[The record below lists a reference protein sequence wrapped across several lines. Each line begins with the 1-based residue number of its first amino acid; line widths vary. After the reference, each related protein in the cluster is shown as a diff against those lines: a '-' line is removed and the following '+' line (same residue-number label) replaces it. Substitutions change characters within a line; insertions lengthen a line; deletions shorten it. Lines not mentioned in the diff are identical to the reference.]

1 MADVLTD
8 IKEEMISHELLDE
21 TGAFAMLGAVNADA
35 SSQQVWV
42 HEVKTTNWS
51 NGKIFRHHNIFQN
64 Y

>member
-35 SSQQVWV
+35 SSQQV
-42 HEVKTTNWS
+42 
-51 NGKIFRHHNIFQN
+51 
-64 Y
+64 